1 MQQSPFQV
9 RGVVEG
15 FYGPFYTFPER
26 NDLIRFIGQHGY
38 NLYIYGPKNDRQHRS
53 RWWEPYPAAI
63 IGQFAET
70 VQIAESVGVQF
81 CYAISPISYAPDKD
95 FEKLTTKVHS
105 LYDCG
110 VRAFSVFMD
119 DIVCAAHGKMKCAL
133 CPSPADAHI
142 DICNRLYEWLG
153 SLGAACTLSMCPT
166 DYDGQAPFGAYL
178 HDLGARLDPEIDI
191 LYTGP
196 DVCSPEIKTSD
207 ARDFAQAVR
216 RAPLI
221 WDNYPV
227 NDLHMRSSMHIG
239 PIRGREATL
248 YEAVRGVVVN
258 PMLQAEASKIA
269 LLTFADYFRD
279 PHGYDPWRS
288 WERAL
293 REIGG
298 AASYAAL
305 RQFAE
310 NSLDSCLKRAEAS
323 TLARLTNGA
332 MAALEQGEQPSS
344 SAALQALNDYLH
356 RLDESCYELKH
367 RMPNLR
373 LRDDLLPW
381 IEALEDWLWLG
392 KRAVVILKLMESG
405 GSYEWP
411 VREMERLLD
420 EIGRHTK
427 RVGGSVLL
435 PLASYVL
442 EQAEQHRT
450 HQAAFGDQAPSAL
463 GVDNYPSSMS
473 TC

>member
-1 MQQSPFQV
+1 MQQSLFGM

-15 FYGPFYTFPER
+15 FYGLFYTFPER
-26 NDLIRFIGQHGY
+26 NDLIRFVGQHGY

-53 RWWEPYPAAI
+53 RWWEPYPEAVLD
-63 IGQFAET
+63 QFSET
-70 VQIAESVGVQF
+70 VQIAAAVGVQF
-81 CYAISPISYAPDKD
+81 CYAISPITYAPIED
-95 FEKLTTKVHS
+95 FEKLTTKVRS
-105 LYDCG
+105 LYHCG

-119 DIVCAAHGKMKCAL
+119 DIACDAHGKANCTI
-133 CPSPADAHI
+133 CQTQADLHV
-142 DICNRLYEWLG
+142 DLCNRLRAWLG
-153 SLGAACTLSMCPT
+153 SLDAACTLSMCPS
-166 DYDGQAPFGAYL
+166 DYHGQAPFSAYL
-178 HDLGARLDPEIDI
+178 HDLGERLDPQIDI

-196 DVCSPEIKTSD
+196 AVCSSKIRTSD
-207 ARDFAQAVR
+207 ARDFAEAVR
-216 RAPLI
+216 RPPLI

-227 NDLHMRSSMHIG
+227 NDLHMRSNMHIG

-248 YEAVRGVVVN
+248 YGAVRGIVVN

-269 LLTFADYFRD
+269 LLTFADYFGD

-293 REIGG
+293 HEIGG

-310 NSLDSCLKRAEAS
+310 NSLDSCLHVTES
-323 TLARLTNGA
+323 SELARLTN
-332 MAALEQGEQPSS
+332 AAVTALQQGEQPSS
-344 SAALQALNDYLH
+344 SVALQALNDYLD
-356 RLDESCYELKH
+356 RLDENCYVLKH

-405 GSYEWP
+405 GAYAQP
-411 VREMERLLD
+411 VRELERLL
-420 EIGRHTK
+420 EETKRHTK
-427 RVGGSVLL
+427 RIGGSVLL

-442 EQAEQHRT
+442 EQAEQRAEERL
-450 HQAAFGDQAPSAL
+450 QATVPVG
-463 GVDNYPSSMS
+463 
-473 TC
+473 